1 MTIRL
6 ACVLA
11 IALLSILSAC
21 KDEKKDPMVPD
32 NPNHDPLMLDAGGF
46 GDAEPV
52 APPAK

>member
-1 MTIRL
+1 MTKRL
-6 ACVLA
+6 LCVLA
-11 IALLSILSAC
+11 LLVVAGC

-46 GDAEPV
+46 ADAEPG